1 MADIDT
7 QAIVNSLNRLY
18 DLQVQAMRASGVRA
32 GGNLNP
38 GLDTTAGF
46 RQEGDRARRTQ
57 AQTERQ
63 RNALDEAAASLDDFT
78 QGTNVAGNSAAELT
92 RRYQAQSNSMSSL
105 LRSTDDLAQSQS
117 LLGTSILGF
126 GVQSRGLVST
136 LSRLATDAART
147 NYSMNVSINEGMQ
160 NLNDMT
166 AAQQAV
172 FRERFRAE
180 LEVFRQSSTFGAQL
194 LRQLQAIDTD
204 TNTVRADLNFAD
216 MRNIHSAMLET
227 QTAQQVAAERF
238 AGEVGGNL
246 TAVTQRLLE
255 RITAGG
261 ITATSLAQED
271 LSALQAIYRTLLQQ
285 HAAGMLE
292 GAEGILNPVV
302 EGIPLTFDEFVAK
315 FRTSLLPMGDLQDEI
330 IRLQDALSS
339 ARLVGNADDVR
350 RADRALDAALQ
361 TYAATQQLG
370 AGAGPGAA
378 AQNTLNQLGQMFGST
393 SGALGQFRTQVLNN
407 LTPLGRLIQQVGT
420 SNGRLLLLT
429 GGIDKVIGKLAAFG
443 SAAAIAGKV
452 ATAWRELEDF
462 NIKQVPDTFLSVHWQ
477 ALRMGMAFGDMVKL
491 LQENKPFMAVQG
503 GAEGFDQTLKDV
515 GKTFRDFGYTTK
527 QSAEMF
533 GPAMTQAFTAG
544 VNVRDRDGMNRYI
557 KQTMNNFQRLAGVVD
572 ITAQEYMRQ
581 NAELTGSGVIFEEL
595 MGLQGEARTAR
606 ANELIAL
613 KDNYQVLGL
622 QKEEAMRLV
631 QLQAEQRRTSFRERF
646 GKAGRMMAGALGMG
660 FTTQQ
665 AMRLNQLERS
675 GYRTPEEDTERLE
688 LLAKLQQLYMERR
701 GPGASE
707 AQRAIAD
714 IIAEAGGFMNL
725 DPQTQAALKMLQAR
739 QQGKVPTREE
749 QDAAARAA
757 QGAKAVGDVM
767 EGFNIFK
774 AMLQNS
780 LPGMLA
786 ASAAALGAHLL
797 ATIASTAAL
806 NALAGASAR
815 AAIASGA
822 AAAAPLARGIGRA
835 GLGGLAGAAIGGGVA
850 AGAGALGA
858 GSGAQTGA
866 QIGAVVGGI
875 AGSVIPGLGTIFGT
889 LIGTAGGGLI
899 GAIVDEM
906 NATGVKEEPTA
917 QQSTVAPASS
927 PVPQQFM
934 PMAPG
939 AMLKEEYGTIVAK
952 GNTMIAA
959 VNELMDETTKT
970 AKSSTERV
978 ITENN
983 QAVNRTGEVGAL
995 SISGFT
1001 DLLGLVKETNSTLS
1015 ELVETAKGEKVVN
1028 LKLPTSTY
1036 LPEQR
1041 RYYSVKA

>member
-1 MADIDT
+1 MADLDS
-7 QAIVNSLNRLY
+7 QEIVRSLNRLY
-18 DLQVQAMRASGVRA
+18 DLQVQALRAQGVRA

-46 RQEGDRARRTQ
+46 GQPGRPRRGRDHSD
-57 AQTERQ
+57 EY
-63 RNALDEAAASLDDFT
+63 RNALDEAASSLDDFT
-78 QGTNVAGNSAAELT
+78 EGANVAGTSAAELT
-92 RRYQAQSNSMSSL
+92 TRYRSQSQALSGLM
-105 LRSTDDLAQSQS
+105 RSTNDLAQSQS

-126 GVQSRGLVST
+126 GVQSRGLVSN

-147 NYSMNVSINEGMQ
+147 NYAMNVSINEGMQ

-180 LEVFRQSSTFGAQL
+180 LEVFRQSSSLGAQM
-194 LRQLQAIDTD
+194 LRRMNAIDAD
-204 TNTVRADLNFAD
+204 TNLLRADLNFAD
-216 MRNIHSAMLET
+216 MRNIHHAMMET
-227 QTAQQVAAERF
+227 QAAQQVAAERF

-261 ITATSLAQED
+261 LTATHLAAED
-271 LSALQAIYRTLLQQ
+271 LNSLQAIYRTLLQQ

-315 FRTSLLPMGDLQDEI
+315 FRASLLPMGDLQDEI
-330 IRLQDALSS
+330 IRLQDALAN
-339 ARLVGNADDVR
+339 ARLFGGADDVR

-361 TYAATQQLG
+361 TYAAQQQLG
-370 AGAGPGAA
+370 PTPGAGAA
-378 AQNTLNQLGQMFGST
+378 AQNTLNQLGRMFGST
-393 SGALGQFRTQVLNN
+393 SGALGQFRTQVLSN
-407 LTPLGRLIQQVGT
+407 LTPLGRMVQQLGT

-443 SAAAIAGKV
+443 SAAAIAGKI

-462 NIKQVPDTFLSVHWQ
+462 NIKQVPDTFLGVHWQ

-491 LQENKPFMAVQG
+491 LQENKRFMAVQG
-503 GAEGFDQTLKDV
+503 GAKGFDQTLKDV
-515 GKTFRDFGYTTK
+515 GQTFRDFGYTTA
-527 QSAEMF
+527 QSAQMF
-533 GPAMTQAFTAG
+533 GPAITQAFTSG

-557 KQTMNNFQRLAGVVD
+557 KETMTNFQRLAGVVD
-572 ITAQEYMRQ
+572 ITAEEYLRQ
-581 NAELTGSGVIFEEL
+581 NSELTGSGVIFEEL

-606 ANELIAL
+606 ARELIAL

-646 GKAGRMMAGALGMG
+646 GKAGRLMAGAIGMG
-660 FTTQQ
+660 FSTQE

-675 GYRTPEEDTERLE
+675 GYRTPEEETERLN
-688 LLAKLQQLYMERR
+688 LLAKLQERYMERR

-707 AQRAIAD
+707 AQRAIMD
-714 IIAEAGGFMNL
+714 VIAEAGGFLNL
-725 DPQTQAALKMLQAR
+725 DAQTQAALKMRQAE
-739 QQGKVPTREE
+739 QQGAVTTQAER
-749 QDAAARAA
+749 DAAAKAA
-757 QGAKAVGDVM
+757 QGARAVADVM

-774 AMLQNS
+774 AFLQNS

-797 ATIASTAAL
+797 ATVASTAAL
-806 NALAGASAR
+806 NALAGAGAR
-815 AAIASGA
+815 AAIAAGA
-822 AAAAPLARGIGRA
+822 SAAAPLARGIGRA
-835 GLGGLAGAAIGGGVA
+835 GLGGLAGAAAGSVAA

-866 QIGAVVGGI
+866 QLGALVGGI
-875 AGSVIPGLGTIFGT
+875 AGSVIPGLGTLFGT

-899 GAIVDEM
+899 GAIVDDW
-906 NATGVKEEPTA
+906 NATGVKAEVEPPKPAKVEVPTA
-917 QQSTVAPASS
+917 DADRKVAQGATIDEARTAKDNQSLNTADTAPA
-927 PVPQQFM
+927 VL
-934 PMAPG
+934 A
-939 AMLKEEYGTIVAK
+939 
-952 GNTMIAA
+952 
-959 VNELMDETTKT
+959 
-970 AKSSTERV
+970 
-978 ITENN
+978 
-983 QAVNRTGEVGAL
+983 
-995 SISGFT
+995 ISGFP
-1001 DLLGLVKETNSTLS
+1001 DLLALVKETNTALGK
-1015 ELVETAKGEKVVN
+1015 LIETAEDSKVIN
-1028 LKLPTSTY
+1028 LKVPTTGLP
-1036 LPEQR
+1036 PQR
-1041 RYYSVKA
+1041 LYYSVKQ